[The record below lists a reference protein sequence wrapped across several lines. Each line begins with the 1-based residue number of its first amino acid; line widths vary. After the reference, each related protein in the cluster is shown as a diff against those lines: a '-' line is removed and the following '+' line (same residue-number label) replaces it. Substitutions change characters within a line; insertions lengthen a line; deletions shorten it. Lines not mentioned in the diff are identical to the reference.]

1 MISKFYASTLA
12 EFYGA
17 LNDMKEDFN
26 GGKDDLRFWFRGHG
40 YNYYNLIPTLYRDQ
54 YFSRNQNNTYT
65 QMNLKEDYRYQH
77 FKARAFHYVDSN
89 PVYKSEWQ
97 EIYQHH
103 FGRTR
108 LMDWTESARTALSFA
123 LEPFIDT
130 QDNKALEYKRQTL
143 SPCVWVLNPY
153 ELNKKV
159 YGYMGE
165 KLPDVIK
172 RSATMF
178 QPWIDWL
185 PICEEIKGNENI
197 YFDGN
202 DSDQEIKGVISLCAL
217 EDSRK
222 SFGER
227 FERAVHTFE
236 FNPFYYL
243 ALSIYSDA
251 VPYSIETYDQEILP
265 PIALLHPYHS
275 NRIRT
280 QRGAFTMFPNYFV
293 EEQVEKK
300 CKNRKR
306 DIRNMEEQ
314 DYISDCLKV
323 IYIINPHEIAR
334 ELMISGER
342 RSELYPDIQTYA
354 DMIETQ
360 KYYCQ

>member
-17 LNDMKEDFN
+17 LNDVKEDFKDN
-26 GGKDDLRFWFRGHG
+26 GKELRFQFRGHG
-40 YNYYNLIPTLYRDQ
+40 HNYYNLIPTLYRGQ
-54 YFSRNQNNTYT
+54 FFQKNGNNTYT

-103 FGRTR
+103 FGHTR

-130 QDNKALEYKRQTL
+130 RANKELEYKRYHCT
-143 SPCVWVLNPY
+143 PCVWVLNPY

-165 KLPDVIK
+165 KLPTDIK
-172 RSATMF
+172 KSRTMCRS
-178 QPWIDWL
+178 WKDWL
-185 PICEEIKGNENI
+185 PICEEIKNHREI

-202 DSDQEIKGVISLCAL
+202 KSDLEIKGVISLCAL
-217 EDSRK
+217 EDYRK
-222 SFGER
+222 SFGEG
-227 FERAVHTFE
+227 FKRAVYTFE
-236 FNPFYYL
+236 FKPFYYL
-243 ALSIYSDA
+243 ALRIYSDA

-265 PIALLHPYHS
+265 PMALLHPYHS

-280 QRGAFTMFPNYFV
+280 QRGAFTMFPNYFL
-293 EEQVEKK
+293 EEGVEKK
-300 CKNRKR
+300 CKNRNR

-314 DYISDCLKV
+314 DYISGCLKV

-334 ELMISGER
+334 ELMLSGER

-360 KYYCQ
+360 KYYC